1 MKPNSIA
8 RHFASPNSHRS
19 GLILAFSL
27 VFFCLSHTPRTASA
41 FGDSG
46 QLWIGPSLGN
56 LNSLQG
62 GSNWGVGFQ
71 IGAQLNINDFWRM
84 VGGLEGSYHFSDEA
98 REVSAHTVTGAF
110 LGARYAL
117 DIFQYVPY
125 LGLALTAYPTRP
137 PAEPTDSGFA
147 AGAKLTVGV
156 DWRVNRTWSLGAL
169 ADLHMVL
176 TDPSAFPVYSIINL
190 NLSYHFLFF

>member
-1 MKPNSIA
+1 MNSNPPQRYFAPN
-8 RHFASPNSHRS
+8 RPRLP
-19 GLILAFSL
+19 GLILTFAL
-27 VFFCLSHTPRTASA
+27 VFLCISHAPRTASA
-41 FGDSG
+41 LGDSG
-46 QLWIGPSLGN
+46 QLWFGPSFGN
-56 LNSLQG
+56 LNKLQG

-71 IGAQLNINDFWRM
+71 IGAQLNINDFWRL
-84 VGGLEGSYHFSDEA
+84 VGGLEGSYHFSDDE

-125 LGLALTAYPTRP
+125 LGLAVTAYPTRP

-147 AGAKLTVGV
+147 AGAKLTIGV
-156 DWRVNRTWSLGAL
+156 DWRLNRDWSLGAL

-176 TDPSAFPVYSIINL
+176 TDPSDFPVYSTVNL